1 MRIYQN
7 TPLLLSAGY
16 GIIRSEKQSGGRPR
30 ETKKRKET
38 KDDDNRGRDDEPHL
52 RVRARVR
59 GDRPVHGGQDGRR
72 GHRRNREIRRRLLR
86 DLGGDDARRAQVEG
100 GQRRQPLRNLLRDGH
115 AGDDGRRPRHPPE
128 GGTRPAAQG
137 REGEQPHGAPRP
149 RRRGGLHRR
158 ERQEPR
164 AHLLQAGG
172 ADPQGG
178 RNPARPHR
186 TLHAEDRPRF
196 RQQDLRDA
204 QPDDERDQH
213 RVVRNLHAAPLPLR
227 EPPLPRAEPQQPLE
241 RQAHNRVPLLQ
252 RLDPRGRGQDGG
264 SARDPH
270 RPPRQER
277 EGLEREEP
285 PPLQRGERE
294 VRPLPGSAAWKDG
307 RHDGRNA
314 NAEANG

>member
-1 MRIYQN
+1 MKIYQN

-149 RRRGGLHRR
+149 RRRGGLQPKTSRTSCAPSTSRR
-158 ERQEPR
+158 
-164 AHLLQAGG
+164 
-172 ADPQGG
+172 
-178 RNPARPHR
+178 
-186 TLHAEDRPRF
+186 
-196 RQQDLRDA
+196 
-204 QPDDERDQH
+204 
-213 RVVRNLHAAPLPLR
+213 
-227 EPPLPRAEPQQPLE
+227 
-241 RQAHNRVPLLQ
+241 
-252 RLDPRGRGQDGG
+252 
-264 SARDPH
+264 S
-270 RPPRQER
+270 
-277 EGLEREEP
+277 
-285 PPLQRGERE
+285 
-294 VRPLPGSAAWKDG
+294 
-307 RHDGRNA
+307 
-314 NAEANG
+314 